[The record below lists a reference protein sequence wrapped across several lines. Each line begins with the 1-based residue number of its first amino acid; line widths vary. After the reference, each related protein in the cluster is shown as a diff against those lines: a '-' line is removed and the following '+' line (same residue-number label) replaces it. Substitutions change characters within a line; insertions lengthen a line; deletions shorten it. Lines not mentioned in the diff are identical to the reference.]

1 MKKTLFFLV
10 AAVLLSLSAL
20 SADLPP
26 VTVTVDG
33 ELVAFDQPP
42 VIVDGRTLI
51 PVRAVVEKLGFLVFW
66 HEESETVVI
75 VTDKDAPAAIVTDPG
90 VHVTVNGEL
99 VAFDVPPQV
108 IGGRTLIPIRAVC
121 EKLGCTVGWDEA
133 TQRVSV
139 ETAAYAA
146 SKSEIIPITSVEPV
160 EPVEAA
166 VPDRSTPSAPSAP
179 SVAMTGKTVYITA
192 TGSKYHTKTCRF
204 AKNAVPVDLA
214 VARAYGL
221 EACAVCH

>member
-20 SADLPP
+20 AADLPP
-26 VTVTVDG
+26 VSVTVDG
-33 ELVAFDQPP
+33 DLVEFDQPP

-51 PVRAVVEKLGFLVFW
+51 PVRAVVEKLGCLVFW

-108 IGGRTLIPIRAVC
+108 IGGRTLIPIRAVA
-121 EKLGCTVGWDEA
+121 EKLGCTVGWDEQ

-139 ETAAYAA
+139 ESAAYAA
-146 SKSEIIPITSVEPV
+146 AKSEIIPIAPV
-160 EPVEAA
+160 DPVEAA
-166 VPDRSTPSAPSAP
+166 VPDRSTPSAPS
-179 SVAMTGKTVYITA
+179 VAMTGTTVYITA
-192 TGSKYHTKTCRF
+192 TGTKYHTKTCRF

-214 VARAYGL
+214 VARSYGL
-221 EACAVCH
+221 EACAVCHP